1 MSATATRPV
10 DIPAPLNI
18 IYGTS
23 RELASCSCGMM
34 HLTKRIE
41 EVRLLESRKSARL
54 ADSDTDF
61 ARLADVGSDRKRA
74 SSHSIDVSTFIGRRA
89 HGRARLL
96 VALAAS
102 RAPTPRILLVRVRSQ
117 SRVYVY
123 LAAELY
129 VYSHSRGAHTRTYT
143 YMNIVEEHG
152 STCAHNMHWRIVR
165 SSRHAIAG
173 CASTIARQSRAI
185 YIISPCIRIV
195 GELCSWKR
203 TRGHQHTKLEPRCKG
218 AAVAVAAAAP
228 ARYPGQLPLR
238 VYNSALLLY
247 RRVSDTQSHGT
258 DPAPACGI
266 GSPRMCGSRKRRPSS
281 SNDSE
286 RSYNAW
292 NDSTNNNNN
301 NNNNS
306 SHNHNHHQQQHHNN
320 NNRQTSVVTSTQA
333 QSPVAV
339 APVQATQTSTGGGSS
354 ATTTGAMNLSMTA
367 SSGGSEPQETV
378 YMDECSAAMVLMSL
392 STPPKN
398 PLPIHCQQSYGS
410 WDDGISNRVTIGSP
424 GTNSSQS
431 SSSASWRSATPS
443 PPLSD
448 DPISHSAAWAAAHPN
463 NHHNNHHQLQ
473 HQQQHHHH
481 NNHHSQTHQSPGQVP
496 VVDQRRFYHRQHHP
510 YAVVHR
516 SSSHRRHRGGGLS
529 SSSSS
534 PNNSPYDEGIVPDLD
549 QERPRK
555 KRIRS
560 IENDEDYM
568 SANNTGSSSDNDV
581 YTCRLTVCVY
591 KTVHSVL

>member
-74 SSHSIDVSTFIGRRA
+74 SSHSIDVSTFI
-89 HGRARLL
+89 
-96 VALAAS
+96 
-102 RAPTPRILLVRVRSQ
+102 
-117 SRVYVY
+117 
-123 LAAELY
+123 
-129 VYSHSRGAHTRTYT
+129 
-143 YMNIVEEHG
+143 
-152 STCAHNMHWRIVR
+152 
-165 SSRHAIAG
+165 
-173 CASTIARQSRAI
+173 
-185 YIISPCIRIV
+185 
-195 GELCSWKR
+195 
-203 TRGHQHTKLEPRCKG
+203 
-218 AAVAVAAAAP
+218 
-228 ARYPGQLPLR
+228 
-238 VYNSALLLY
+238 
-247 RRVSDTQSHGT
+247 
-258 DPAPACGI
+258 
-266 GSPRMCGSRKRRPSS
+266 GSRKRRPSS

-581 YTCRLTVCVY
+581 VRSTFFYSSHILHSKRPLIYT
-591 KTVHSVL
+591 